1 MAEDNPTNSDSEKDP
16 LHDPFDMISGNTPT
30 PEPADKKDETPT
42 NTGSTDP
49 FDLVE
54 KHDTPNTTNTG
65 TPTTPVNTGGDP
77 FDLVEKHD
85 TPGTT
90 NVGTTPTTPTNTGS
104 VDPFDLVEKHNTPG
118 TSTSGTT
125 DLPNPSEDPL
135 LATNPSIPSTPS
147 TGISNPTGTSTP
159 PPITNRPIPQPIPT
173 PTSTPTP
180 NPTPQPSVA
189 TTVTPKEQP
198 SRETYESKVN
208 LNAVLAAASQQQIP
222 DIKLSD
228 MDNLDKKLFQKPHR
242 QKVSPEEGAE
252 AEKKLKYLED
262 KIKKDLQFYK
272 KKEKKSGKG
281 TLIFSV
287 LSSLLAASVT
297 VLLGLNVTT
306 WMRNNNFDWYINTI
320 ALVISAFISVIG
332 VVQNFTD
339 SKPLWIK
346 YTDAINQYQHL
357 LDNIEFMRL
366 AGEYITL
373 EDVIDIKLAYNKIKS
388 GTNNY
393 IIQVRSQDD
402 TRPTNMLRT

>member
-1 MAEDNPTNSDSEKDP
+1 MAEDNPTNSDSDKDP

-30 PEPADKKDETPT
+30 PGSTDKKDETPT

-54 KHDTPNTTNTG
+54 KHDTPGITDTG
-65 TPTTPVNTGGDP
+65 TTGSTDP
-77 FDLVEKHD
+77 FDMVEKHD
-85 TPGTT
+85 TSS
-90 NVGTTPTTPTNTGS
+90 TTPTPTTGS
-104 VDPFDLVEKHNTPG
+104 TDPFDMVEKHDMSSTTNNPVNTTG
-118 TSTSGTT
+118 T

-135 LATNPSIPSTPS
+135 LATNPSIPST
-147 TGISNPTGTSTP
+147 TPTPTPTTPESSTP
-159 PPITNRPIPQPIPT
+159 PPITNRPIPQPTPT
-173 PTSTPTP
+173 PVPIP
-180 NPTPQPSVA
+180 NPTPQPQPTVN
-189 TTVTPKEQP
+189 TTVDRKEEPVRQ
-198 SRETYESKVN
+198 TYESKVN
-208 LNAVLAAASQQQIP
+208 LDAVLAAASQQHMP

-228 MDNLDKKLFQKPHR
+228 MDNLDKKLFQKSDR
-242 QKVSPEEGAE
+242 QKVNPEERAE

-262 KIKKDLQFYK
+262 KIKKDLEFYK
-272 KKEKKSGKG
+272 RKEKKSGKG

-357 LDNIEFMRL
+357 LDNIEFIRL

-373 EDVIDIKLAYNKIKS
+373 DDVIDIKLAYNKIKS